1 MMLASPCGREELE
14 AEQAEISSTN
24 AAVVSLCRARRIRYH
39 QMGQARL
46 LSCDIVKRLTLEEKV
61 QQMKDVAPA
70 IDRLGADVL
79 VARRRREVVRLLE
92 RQHTPLGSGA

>member
-1 MMLASPCGREELE
+1 MLASPCGRDELE

-24 AAVVSLCRARRIRYH
+24 EAVVSLCRARRIRYH
-39 QMGQARL
+39 QMGQARR

-61 QQMKDVAPA
+61 QMKDVAPA

-79 VARRRREVVRLLE
+79 VARRRREVARLLE
-92 RQHTPLGSGA
+92 RQRTRLGSGQ